1 MDIINGGRALMN
13 IRHKLN
19 ILIKNKRN
27 LDFNID
33 DAEIS
38 YLSKGRTNDSYLLD
52 FYNFKLVLRLN
63 SKNDFD
69 LGINRENEAL
79 ILKTLDNQSFM
90 PNLIYIDEFYKFII
104 YEYIEGVNLDLKKTS
119 THQKKEILKLIDTL
133 QEIKIDLP
141 KFNYFSHLSG
151 YWEKIKT
158 NKDFFK
164 KIKENR
170 HLDLVKKYTSFG
182 PHKDDVV
189 FLWNNQKIKNHGS
202 QGEHKIF
209 LALLKIN
216 EYIFLSNETKKTPIF
231 LIDDMFANLDKERS
245 KKLLRFIEK
254 IKNDNKEKSQTI
266 ITTTNIINIKEN
278 GFFMEFDN
286 IKKHH
291 LVKNGTA

>member
-52 FYNFKLVLRLN
+52 FNNFKLVLRLN

-104 YEYIEGVNLDLKKTS
+104 YEYIEAVNLDLKKTN
-119 THQKKEILKLIDTL
+119 THQKK
-133 QEIKIDLP
+133 
-141 KFNYFSHLSG
+141 G
-151 YWEKIKT
+151 
-158 NKDFFK
+158 
-164 KIKENR
+164 
-170 HLDLVKKYTSFG
+170 LDLKPMLLELGKWSTN
-182 PHKDDVV
+182 H
-189 FLWNNQKIKNHGS
+189 LKN
-202 QGEHKIF
+202 EHPKMLSKEIF
-209 LALLKIN
+209 LEISH
-216 EYIFLSNETKKTPIF
+216 SN
-231 LIDDMFANLDKERS
+231 
-245 KKLLRFIEK
+245 
-254 IKNDNKEKSQTI
+254 
-266 ITTTNIINIKEN
+266 
-278 GFFMEFDN
+278 
-286 IKKHH
+286 
-291 LVKNGTA
+291 

>member
-52 FYNFKLVLRLN
+52 FNNSKLVLRLN

-104 YEYIEGVNLDLKKTS
+104 YEYIEAVNLDLKKTN

-158 NKDFFK
+158 NKDINIS
-164 KIKENR
+164 KIE
-170 HLDLVKKYTSFG
+170 D
-182 PHKDDVV
+182 
-189 FLWNNQKIKNHGS
+189 
-202 QGEHKIF
+202 
-209 LALLKIN
+209 
-216 EYIFLSNETKKTPIF
+216 
-231 LIDDMFANLDKERS
+231 
-245 KKLLRFIEK
+245 IEK
-254 IKNDNKEKSQTI
+254 FLVNLENFQKSDWSSSLTHHDLETNILESSNGYKIIDWEYASNGHYSFDRHSLGLMNDNKMLNELIKFMNYFWSL
-266 ITTTNIINIKEN
+266 IN
-278 GFFMEFDN
+278 
-286 IKKHH
+286 KKD
-291 LVKNGTA
+291 

>member
-52 FYNFKLVLRLN
+52 FNNFKLVLRLN

-104 YEYIEGVNLDLKKTS
+104 ETFVLFTV
-119 THQKKEILKLIDTL
+119 
-133 QEIKIDLP
+133 
-141 KFNYFSHLSG
+141 YFFH
-151 YWEKIKT
+151 
-158 NKDFFK
+158 
-164 KIKENR
+164 
-170 HLDLVKKYTSFG
+170 KY
-182 PHKDDVV
+182 P
-189 FLWNNQKIKNHGS
+189 
-202 QGEHKIF
+202 
-209 LALLKIN
+209 
-216 EYIFLSNETKKTPIF
+216 PIF
-231 LIDDMFANLDKERS
+231 LIPLY
-245 KKLLRFIEK
+245 
-254 IKNDNKEKSQTI
+254 I
-266 ITTTNIINIKEN
+266 IYVLPSIFFLITNP
-278 GFFMEFDN
+278 
-286 IKKHH
+286 HH
-291 LVKNGTA
+291 RELKY